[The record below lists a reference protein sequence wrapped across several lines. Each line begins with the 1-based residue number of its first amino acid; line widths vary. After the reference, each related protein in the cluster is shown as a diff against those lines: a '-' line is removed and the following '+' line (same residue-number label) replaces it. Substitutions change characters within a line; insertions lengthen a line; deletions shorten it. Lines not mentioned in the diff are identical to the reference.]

1 MSHMTGRRGREA
13 RREHGRQVARLLD
26 VVARAPR
33 RGSTARTPYRAM
45 SGGRTARDDEGGGA
59 RERRN
64 AGVKL
69 EEHG

>member
-1 MSHMTGRRGREA
+1 MLEA
-13 RREHGRQVARLLD
+13 SEASV
-26 VVARAPR
+26 
-33 RGSTARTPYRAM
+33 RAM
-45 SGGRTARDDEGGGA
+45 SGGRTARDDEGGGT